1 MTCEQSLRPISE
13 PMARIEKAVSD
24 FLANQTAEAKAR
36 HDARCDAY
44 DAEQAAE
51 KARARRGMAGIP
63 SRYTAAK
70 ASNVPELQGID
81 LSASML
87 MLGAQGRG
95 KTYAACAVLNRRAND
110 CTVRFSTFDGIL
122 KEIQATF
129 NGVGSVDA
137 VLSKYR
143 NCACLAI
150 DDFGKEKP
158 TDYAIG
164 QFFALLDWRIAN
176 GKQTIVT
183 SNYSLPQLLE
193 RLSLC
198 GERHTVAA
206 IMSRL
211 GSRDVGNGG
220 FQRIVFAAEDRR
232 MR

>member
-13 PMARIEKAVSD
+13 PMARIEEAVRS
-24 FLANQTAEAKAR
+24 FLANETAEAKAKR
-36 HDARCDAY
+36 QARCDAY

-51 KARARRGMAGIP
+51 KARARRGMACIP
-63 SRYTAAK
+63 SRYTTANVG
-70 ASNVPELQGID
+70 SVPELQGID

-95 KTYAACAVLNRRAND
+95 KTYAACAVLNRRAAE
-110 CTVRFSTFDGIL
+110 CVVRFATFDAIL
-122 KEIQATF
+122 KELQATF
-129 NGVGSVDA
+129 NGAGNVEQ

-183 SNYSLPQLLE
+183 SNYSLSQLLE

-211 GSRDVGNGG
+211 GSRDVENGG
-220 FQRIVFAAEDRR
+220 FQRIVFRAEDRR
-232 MR
+232 ML